1 MRMPS
6 EMPTKPIALGTRADR
21 RASEGSQEGPSTIEA
36 AACCVQVCTPF
47 GGCRCVLELPICP

>member
-1 MRMPS
+1 MPS

-47 GGCRCVLELPICP
+47 GCRCVLELPVCP